1 MFYVMNRKSYNNIY
15 TNSRQSNIELLRIV
29 AMLMIIAHHFS
40 VHGNFDLRNM
50 LVGNNIWLQF
60 LATGGKIGVNIF
72 VMISGYFLISSK
84 NIETK
89 KVLKLLAQILFYS
102 VIIFILFISLKIV
115 SFNRIDFINYI
126 LGFPVWWFAKSYLA
140 LYLIHPY
147 INKCVDVLNK
157 KEYQKLV
164 LFFTILW
171 SFIPTI
177 LNKSFDD
184 GNLIWFVYIYC
195 QVLLAKK

>member
-1 MFYVMNRKSYNNIY
+1 MNRKSYNNIY

-126 LGFPVWWFAKSYLA
+126 LGFPFSYK
-140 LYLIHPY
+140 Y
-147 INKCVDVLNK
+147 INKL
-157 KEYQKLV
+157 
-164 LFFTILW
+164 
-171 SFIPTI
+171 
-177 LNKSFDD
+177 
-184 GNLIWFVYIYC
+184 
-195 QVLLAKK
+195 